1 MLTRVPF
8 RYVAILTGFFA
19 HSRYSES
26 LVQMIIIL
34 KFDFLTNGEYKFFYH
49 DVRFSSQLVN
59 DF

>member
-19 HSRYSES
+19 HPRYLES

-34 KFDFLTNGEYKFFYH
+34 KFDFLTNGEYKFFTTT
-49 DVRFSSQLVN
+49 
-59 DF
+59 